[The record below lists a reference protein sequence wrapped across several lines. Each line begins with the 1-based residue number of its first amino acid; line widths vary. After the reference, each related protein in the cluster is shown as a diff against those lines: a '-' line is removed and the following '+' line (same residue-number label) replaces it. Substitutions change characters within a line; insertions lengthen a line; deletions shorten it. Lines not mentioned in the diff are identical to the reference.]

1 MTEYI
6 HKKKH
11 NQTFTGVK
19 IFFFFNEGFMLFGDK
34 KNFA

>member
-19 IFFFFNEGFMLFGDK
+19 IFFFNEGFMLFGDK